1 MEQLVEHPKQK
12 ENLAVKQ
19 VKVMM
24 VQMLVHQEL
33 VVAVELVKLVK
44 VNMVVMVEQ
53 VQSQVHQ

>member
-1 MEQLVEHPKQK
+1 MEQLVEHHKQK

-33 VVAVELVKLVK
+33 VAEAELVKLVK